1 MGALTERLTTSEAAV
16 AAGVSVPQIHRII
29 DEKILPED
37 LYSTTQMRTFR
48 TEACVLIAFYFETA
62 DSLTAQARLRTI
74 RNAMAHCS
82 TWEEWRTCHIEDH
95 SLTVHFGGIWK
106 AVDERLRQLTKARQM
121 VIGDPENPERNACHQ
136 GYPNPRLRHCSLV
149 RIRNFRGANSQ
160 VLSKPEE
167 VADRTRLSLRK
178 SSPCQGPAEAR
189 RQARQCQNDRYENK
203 TAQLLY
209 TRMNACSNS

>member
-1 MGALTERLTTSEAAV
+1 MEALTERLTTSEAAV

-74 RNAMAHCS
+74 RNAMQHCS
-82 TWEEWRTCHIEDH
+82 TWEQWRNCRIEDH
-95 SLTVHFGGIWK
+95 SLTVHFGSIWK

-121 VIGDPENPERNACHQ
+121 VIEDPEILGGTPVIKGTRIPVYDIAALFDS
-136 GYPNPRLRHCSLV
+136 GTPVGRIVKSYPSLKEWQIELASLYARAVPPRGRPKRSALPDSVKVSVTKRRLR
-149 RIRNFRGANSQ
+149 NS
-160 VLSKPEE
+160 SI
-167 VADRTRLSLRK
+167 
-178 SSPCQGPAEAR
+178 GG
-189 RQARQCQNDRYENK
+189 
-203 TAQLLY
+203 
-209 TRMNACSNS
+209 